1 MAVRGRVY
9 VGAVWF
15 AALVVILLPYS
26 PQSIDLQVVL
36 SLTLLSVAVE
46 RVNLAVLSRDA
57 VGVAMHMTLPINI
70 AAALVAG
77 PRRPR
82 SSAPSVGS

>member
-1 MAVRGRVY
+1 MALRGRVY

-26 PQSIDLQVVL
+26 PRSINLQVVL

-46 RVNLAVLSRDA
+46 RVNLAVLSRDT
-57 VGVAMHMTLPINI
+57 VGVAMHMTLPSTSRPPWWP
-70 AAALVAG
+70 ARA
-77 PRRPR
+77 RPR
-82 SSAPSVGS
+82 SSGRSAGS